1 MTKQKCLVLGA
12 SGLIG
17 SAVVQEF
24 GEHGFEVWQSS
35 RSKESPSARQVK
47 LVGNADS
54 DSEKIRSLPKFE
66 SVVWAQG
73 TNTNDSILDFSED
86 LFSSIL
92 HANLG
97 FVVSTLG
104 SLLKHEKIE
113 SGARLFVVSSI
124 WQEAARDNKLSY
136 MVSKSAISGLIKSVA
151 IDLAG
156 RNILVNAVLP
166 GVLDSPMTRRM
177 LDADQIARVEGR
189 TGFGRLISPTE
200 VAKAILFLCSAQNL
214 CITGQSIVADLGFT
228 NVRQV

>member
-1 MTKQKCLVLGA
+1 
-12 SGLIG
+12 
-17 SAVVQEF
+17 
-24 GEHGFEVWQSS
+24 
-35 RSKESPSARQVK
+35 
-47 LVGNADS
+47 
-54 DSEKIRSLPKFE
+54 
-66 SVVWAQG
+66 
-73 TNTNDSILDFSED
+73 
-86 LFSSIL
+86 
-92 HANLG
+92 LG

-113 SGARLFVVSSI
+113 SGARLCVVSSI